1 MNTKEL
7 KITIPEGYE
16 IDESLSTFS
25 NIVFKP
31 VIKKES
37 AEERMT
43 AIWKSCNNVKYSSNG
58 CRTYFKDDIPMIQQD
73 WTTKKLYYNYKD
85 IYLVFENDYK
95 MNETQINNLLLSTL
109 SKDLNV
115 IGLAGVTGGRGRW
128 MGRVA
133 GFC

>member
-1 MNTKEL
+1 MKNL
-7 KITIPEGYE
+7 QITIPEGYE

-43 AIWKSCNNVKYSSNG
+43 AIWRSCNNVKYSSDN
-58 CRTYFKDDIPMIQQD
+58 CRTYFKDNVPMIQQD
-73 WTTKKLYYNYKD
+73 WTAKKLYYNYDD
-85 IYLVFENDYK
+85 IYLVFVNGYNMND
-95 MNETQINNLLLSTL
+95 TQINNLLLSTL

-115 IGLAGVTGGRGRW
+115 IGLGGWGWRGVLEGL
-128 MGRVA
+128 
-133 GFC
+133 GFVF

>member
-1 MNTKEL
+1 MKNL
-7 KITIPEGYE
+7 QITIPEGYE

-25 NIVFKP
+25 NIVFKS

-58 CRTYFKDDIPMIQQD
+58 FRIYYKDNVPMIKQD
-73 WTTKKLYYNYKD
+73 WTTKKLYYNYED
-85 IYLVFENDYK
+85 IYKIFSNEYKINKSLIDSLVLD
-95 MNETQINNLLLSTL
+95 II

-115 IGLAGVTGGRGRW
+115 KGLEADW
-128 MGRVA
+128 
-133 GFC
+133 GFDLVF

>member
-7 KITIPEGYE
+7 KITPPEGYE

-43 AIWKSCNNVKYSSNG
+43 AIWKSCNNVKYSSDG
-58 CRTYFKDDIPMIQQD
+58 CRTYFKDNVPMIQQD
-73 WTTKKLYYNYKD
+73 WRAKKLYYSYNNV
-85 IYLVFENDYK
+85 YLVFVNGYN
-95 MNETQINNLLLSTL
+95 MNNTRINNLILSIL

-115 IGLAGVTGGRGRW
+115 IGLEGAGCRGS
-128 MGRVA
+128 GYC
-133 GFC
+133 FLLNN